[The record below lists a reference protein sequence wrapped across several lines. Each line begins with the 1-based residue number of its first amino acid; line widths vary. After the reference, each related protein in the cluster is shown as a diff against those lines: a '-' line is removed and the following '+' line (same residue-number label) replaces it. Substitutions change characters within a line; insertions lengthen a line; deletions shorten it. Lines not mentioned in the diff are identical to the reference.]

1 MTAKKCILFVDDDTN
16 ILDGLRRMLRP
27 MRNEFDVSFAEG
39 ATEALQMMGEKS
51 FEIVVS
57 DMRMPGMNGADLL
70 TEVKN
75 KHPHTIRIML
85 TGQADEA
92 AVMQCVNVVH
102 QFLAKPCDP
111 EILKNIL
118 HRSSVLHSLL
128 NNEELKCIVSEIDS
142 LPSLPS
148 MYEKMQKKLQDPEV
162 VIGDIAKI
170 VSQDIAMTAKVLQLV
185 NSSFFGLYQK
195 VETTERAVTL
205 LGLDTIKA
213 LVLGVQIFS
222 EMKNSKNPGY
232 IDTLWRHSMTVGILA
247 RKIVMEETGNK
258 TLAGDVMIAGLLHDI
273 GKLILFSRLEEKY
286 ENVRQ
291 RAVAESLALFQA
303 EHDILQSTHCQIGG
317 YLVGLWGFN
326 STIVEAVAF
335 HHLLEEYPVEVFTA
349 TLAVHFADAGYYTY
363 AAEEVVGSPP
373 VLNEEYITAI
383 GLQEKIESWQEICR
397 AQMEEHDTAE

>member
-1 MTAKKCILFVDDDTN
+1 MMKKTVIFVDDDAN

-27 MRNEFDVSFAEG
+27 MRNEFEISFASG
-39 ATEALQMMGEKS
+39 ATEALQMMEAIS
-51 FEIVVS
+51 FDIIVS
-57 DMRMPGMNGADLL
+57 DMRMPGLSGAELL
-70 TEVKN
+70 TEVKK

-85 TGQADEA
+85 TGQADDS

-111 EILKNIL
+111 EKLKNIL
-118 HRSSVLHSLL
+118 LRAGVLHSLL

-148 MYEKMQKKLQDPEV
+148 MYEKMQIKLQDPEV
-162 VIGDIAKI
+162 VISDIAKI

-222 EMKNSKNPGY
+222 EMKNSKYPGF
-232 IDTLWRHSMTVGILA
+232 IATLWRHSMAVGILA
-247 RKIVMEETGNK
+247 RKIVMEETDDK
-258 TLAGDVMIAGLLHDI
+258 TLAGDAMLAGLLHDI
-273 GKLILFSRLEEKY
+273 GKLILVSRLEGKY
-286 ENVRQ
+286 ENVRE
-291 RAVAESLALFQA
+291 RAAAENLALFQA
-303 EHDILQSTHCQIGG
+303 ERDMLRSSHCQLGG

-335 HHLLEEYPVEVFTA
+335 HHALDEYPVEVFTP
-349 TLAVHFADAGYYTY
+349 TLAVHFADAQYYTY
-363 AAEEVVGSPP
+363 AKDEVVGCAP
-373 VLNEEYITAI
+373 VLNEGYITAL
-383 GLQEKIESWQEICR
+383 GLEGQVECWQEICR
-397 AQMEEHDTAE
+397 AQMELHDNGAK